1 MKRGN
6 WASLPWQRFNTF
18 FSQEA
23 ETQEAVEVE
32 EAAATF
38 NNATM
43 ALPRDPN
50 QLQQRLLVLV
60 LAPTCSYSISE

>member
-23 ETQEAVEVE
+23 ETEEVE

-43 ALPRDPN
+43 VVPRDPN
-50 QLQQRLLVLV
+50 QLLLRLLV